1 MFFFFADG
9 FNFFLWSERCLT
21 MRFKEKKLRNL
32 LLLEREEKKLKD
44 QALLFHKN
52 QGNQLLIEQKYGNS
66 LSKKKM
72 IVHNA
77 IVVSAK
83 LQELKVAP
91 ETRTCS
97 PREITKCILVPFCI
111 YFSLSYNLC
120 LFKIFIASCFFFS
133 VIVVNLWCQHLSSIS

>member
-1 MFFFFADG
+1 
-9 FNFFLWSERCLT
+9 

-91 ETRTCS
+91 ET
-97 PREITKCILVPFCI
+97 P
-111 YFSLSYNLC
+111 
-120 LFKIFIASCFFFS
+120 
-133 VIVVNLWCQHLSSIS
+133 